1 MILRGARVSSILITC
16 RNKDAVLKHYEPALR
31 GGGWRGEVHLATPGD
46 PLPPLADFQG
56 LLMTGGD
63 DIHPCRWEPPEPVH
77 REAHPDEARDALESA
92 AVQQAWDLK
101 LPILGI
107 CRGEQFLNV
116 ARGGSLIQDLPDR
129 LKVPPGRHNRGTSGV
144 PELAHRVRLAPDS
157 RLAGLVGALEVE
169 VNSRHHQ
176 AVLRVADDLRA
187 VAWHVPEP
195 REASGEALV
204 EAIEAVDPDRWA
216 VGVQWHPENLVGLEG
231 PAGVAARNLFLGFV
245 AALEAR

>member
-107 CRGEQFLNV
+107 CRGEQLLNV
-116 ARGGSLIQDLPDR
+116 ALGGSLIQDVPSR
-129 LKVPPGRHNRGTSGV
+129 LKVAPGLHDRGTPSV
-144 PELAHRVRLAPDS
+144 PELAHRVRVAPDS
-157 RLAGLVGALEVE
+157 RLAGLVGTLEVE

-176 AVLRVADDLRA
+176 AVLRVAGELKP
-187 VAWHVPEP
+187 VAWHVEAPADAP
-195 REASGEALV
+195 RVELV
-204 EAIEAVDPDRWA
+204 EAVEAVSPDRWV

-231 PAGVAARNLFLGFV
+231 PAGLAAQGLFRGFV

>member
-144 PELAHRVRLAPDS
+144 PELAHRVRLAPGS

-176 AVLRVADDLRA
+176 AVGRVAPGLRA
-187 VAWHVPEP
+187 VAWHPGTTL
-195 REASGEALV
+195 AGQALV
-204 EAIEAVDPDRWA
+204 EAVEAVDAARWTVA
-216 VGVQWHPENLVGLEG
+216 VQWHPENLVTLEHPAAASALGLF
-231 PAGVAARNLFLGFV
+231 RGFA
-245 AALEAR
+245 AALGARP